1 MVEKAAFEKLYK
13 AYYMRVY
20 SYVMTLAGKTHIAE
34 EITQENFY
42 KAFTTKASF
51 RGESNAMTWLCT
63 IARNL
68 FVDEMRRQSRK
79 SESVPV
85 DTDVDSGVNIERE
98 VEDKDTSYQIHQVLN
113 ELEEPYRQVFELRI
127 FGEMSF
133 KEISSACGKT
143 ESWARVTYHRAKLK
157 ITERMDIHETEL

>member
-1 MVEKAAFEKLYK
+1 
-13 AYYMRVY
+13 
-20 SYVMTLAGKTHIAE
+20 
-34 EITQENFY
+34 
-42 KAFTTKASF
+42 
-51 RGESNAMTWLCT
+51 MTWLCT

-113 ELEEPYRQVFELRI
+113 ELEEPYRQVFEL
-127 FGEMSF
+127 
-133 KEISSACGKT
+133 
-143 ESWARVTYHRAKLK
+143 
-157 ITERMDIHETEL
+157 